1 MRGFESDGAGG
12 YTPALGYV
20 LNPVPVKDSDVLVA
34 RVALRDGHA
43 LRLES
48 NLAALTSDLTVLDA
62 TPAPIAP
69 GTVMMISDCNAVS
82 VFQTSVYTAGTPN
95 GTISH
100 AIGGSN
106 PGNATDDLGYLYQ
119 KGARIAP
126 LQTVIYYVAND
137 PVSGLPGLFRQ
148 TGATQPAELLIEG
161 VQALQIAYGEDT
173 NGDRIT
179 DAYNTA
185 DLVSNW
191 NDIISVTLAILIQ
204 SEQTGPNKDPN
215 KYTLLTTAMGG
226 KVLGPY
232 NDRRQRMTFTT
243 TIALRN
249 RAW

>member
-1 MRGFESDGAGG
+1 
-12 YTPALGYV
+12 
-20 LNPVPVKDSDVLVA
+20 
-34 RVALRDGHA
+34 
-43 LRLES
+43 
-48 NLAALTSDLTVLDA
+48 
-62 TPAPIAP
+62 
-69 GTVMMISDCNAVS
+69 
-82 VFQTSVYTAGTPN
+82 
-95 GTISH
+95 
-100 AIGGSN
+100 
-106 PGNATDDLGYLYQ
+106 
-119 KGARIAP
+119 
-126 LQTVIYYVAND
+126 VIYYVAND